1 MELEGV
7 GAVAVHGG
15 VGQVRG
21 DVDNLDGLEGA
32 ALLAEGATDA
42 EFFGEL
48 GHFGG
53 GFDGDAMFA
62 LHVDGASF
70 FAFECALFGF
80 AQIGVHDGDTSD
92 L

>member
-1 MELEGV
+1 M
-7 GAVAVHGG
+7 HRG
-15 VGQVRG
+15 VGQVGG

-32 ALLAEGATDA
+32 ALLAQGAADA

-53 GFDGDAMFA
+53 GFDGDAVFA
-62 LHVDGASF
+62 LHVDGAGF
-70 FAFECALFGF
+70 FALKGALFGF
-80 AQIGVHDGDTSD
+80 AQIGVHDGDTGD